1 MPVCKLLD
9 YLSIMPSDDKSEDK
23 SAGQSTGD
31 GNLTVSQA
39 TMIPAAMAVT
49 NLKTISK
56 V

>member
-1 MPVCKLLD
+1 
-9 YLSIMPSDDKSEDK
+9 MPSDDKSEDK
-23 SAGQSTGD
+23 SAGQSGD